1 MPRRAARV
9 RLRRT
14 GRSAFPMRTSATTGT
29 PERRARPR
37 WIATCGGVAL
47 ALAAATACAP
57 LVQVRPLEGSFSA
70 EPLPPQE
77 LRTRFQT
84 RLYAAEFADRI
95 ELVADRIAASSEV
108 PAVRAAALR
117 WKLGASSAAMRAG
130 LRQPGQLALVDTWT
144 LARQAA
150 ALVDGG
156 GAGTAFGERQG
167 DAVEAARALERDAD
181 ALAERLLAPQA
192 LDAYRALV
200 DGHARRHPIAD
211 LGFSRAPI
219 GAPWL
224 AVAQRVDGVPR
235 TLGAASE
242 VIADA
247 ADRSDAYA
255 RRVPDWLRWRA
266 EGLMQDSASSVAGFG
281 RSVESID
288 RELAGLA
295 ALAREQPERAQVAL
309 ERLRT
314 DVATVLAATDR
325 RWLEAFATLRAE
337 RIAVGH
343 ALEESRIVLD
353 ATIERERAALSA
365 AFDAQREKLTESF
378 DRQRAAMTADA
389 ERISTQLSRLWLDGA
404 RSVLRDALLGLGL
417 FLLGIAGAGF
427 GLGWA
432 LARSRLA
439 RLSPSPRPAGS
450 SASPADPDRSATRS
464 GPPADR

>member
-1 MPRRAARV
+1 MPPRMPAPAP
-9 RLRRT
+9 T
-14 GRSAFPMRTSATTGT
+14 RSSG
-29 PERRARPR
+29 RRARPAR
-37 WIATCGGVAL
+37 IATRALLAFAL
-47 ALAAATACAP
+47 AVMSACAP
-57 LVQVRPLEGSFSA
+57 LVQVKPLEGSFSA
-70 EPLPPQE
+70 DPLPPEE

-95 ELVADRIAASSEV
+95 ELVADRIAASTDE

-117 WKLGASSAAMRAG
+117 WKLGASSAVMRAG

-150 ALVDGG
+150 ALLDGG
-156 GAGTAFGERQG
+156 GAGTVFGARQA
-167 DAVEAARALERDAD
+167 DAIEAARALERDAD
-181 ALAERLLAPQA
+181 ALAERLLAPRA
-192 LDAYRALV
+192 LAEYRALV
-200 DGHARRHPIAD
+200 DVHARRHPIAD

-224 AVAQRVDGVPR
+224 AVAQRVDGVPK

-266 EGLMQDSASSVAGFG
+266 EAVMQDSASTVATFG

-295 ALAREQPERAQVAL
+295 ALAREQPDRAQAAL
-309 ERLRT
+309 ERLRA
-314 DVATVLAATDR
+314 DVSEVLATTDR
-325 RWLEAFATLRAE
+325 RWLDALATLRAE

-353 ATIERERAALSA
+353 ATIERERAALAA
-365 AFDAQREKLTESF
+365 AFDAQRERLTESF
-378 DRQRAAMTADA
+378 DLQRAAMTADA
-389 ERISTQLSRLWLDGA
+389 ERISAQLSRLWLDRA
-404 RSVLRDALLGLGL
+404 QSILRDALLGLGL

-432 LARSRLA
+432 VARSRLGRRA
-439 RLSPSPRPAGS
+439 RRDDDAG
-450 SASPADPDRSATRS
+450 ARE
-464 GPPADR
+464 G

>member
-1 MPRRAARV
+1 
-9 RLRRT
+9 
-14 GRSAFPMRTSATTGT
+14 MRTPATTGS
-29 PERRARPR
+29 PERRTRPR

-47 ALAAATACAP
+47 ALVVATGCAP
-57 LVQVRPLEGSFSA
+57 LVQVKPLEGSFSA
-70 EPLPPQE
+70 DPLPPQE
-77 LRTRFQT
+77 LLTRFQT
-84 RLYAAEFADRI
+84 RLYAAEFADRV
-95 ELVADRIAASSEV
+95 ELVADRIAASTDV
-108 PAVRAAALR
+108 AAVRAAALR

-156 GAGTAFGERQG
+156 GAGTAFGALQG
-167 DAVEAARALERDAD
+167 EAIEAARALERDAD
-181 ALAERLLAPQA
+181 ALAERLLAPRA
-192 LDAYRALV
+192 LAEYRVLV
-200 DGHARRHPIAD
+200 DGHARRHPIPD

-224 AVAQRVDGVPR
+224 AVAQRVDGVPK

-266 EGLMQDSASSVAGFG
+266 EAVMQDSATSVATFG

-295 ALAREQPERAQVAL
+295 AIAREQPDRAQAAL
-309 ERLRT
+309 ERLRA
-314 DVATVLAATDR
+314 DVAAVLATTDR

-353 ATIERERAALSA
+353 ATIERERAALAA
-365 AFDAQREKLTESF
+365 AFDAQRERLTDTF

-389 ERISTQLSRLWLDGA
+389 ERISTQLSRLWLD
-404 RSVLRDALLGLGL
+404 RVQSVLRDALLGLGL

-432 LARSRLA
+432 VGRSRLA
-439 RLSPSPRPAGS
+439 RRRAPDAPAGG
-450 SASPADPDRSATRS
+450 RER
-464 GPPADR
+464 

>member
-1 MPRRAARV
+1 MTLPV
-9 RLRRT
+9 PT
-14 GRSAFPMRTSATTGT
+14 GLPG
-29 PERRARPR
+29 RRARPSR
-37 WIATCGGVAL
+37 IARRALVAL
-47 ALAAATACAP
+47 VLAVVSACAP
-57 LVQVRPLEGSFSA
+57 LVQVKPLEGSFSA
-70 EPLPPQE
+70 DPLPPEE

-84 RLYAAEFADRI
+84 RLYAAEFADRV
-95 ELVADRIAASSEV
+95 ELAADRIAASTEE

-150 ALVDGG
+150 ALLDGG
-156 GAGTAFGERQG
+156 GAGAAFGARQA
-167 DAVEAARALERDAD
+167 DAIEVARALERDAD
-181 ALAERLLAPQA
+181 ALAERLLAPPA
-192 LDAYRALV
+192 LAEYRVLV
-200 DGHARRHPIAD
+200 DAHARRHPIAD

-224 AVAQRVDGVPR
+224 EAAQRVDGVPR

-266 EGLMQDSASSVAGFG
+266 EAVMQDNASTVATFG

-295 ALAREQPERAQVAL
+295 ALAREQPERAQAAL
-309 ERLRT
+309 ERLRA
-314 DVATVLAATDR
+314 DVSAVLATTDR
-325 RWLEAFATLRAE
+325 RWLEAIATLRAE

-353 ATIERERAALSA
+353 ATIERERAALAA
-365 AFDAQREKLTESF
+365 AFDAQRARLTESF
-378 DRQRAAMTADA
+378 DLQRAAMTADA
-389 ERISTQLSRLWLDGA
+389 ERISVQLSRLWLDRA
-404 RSVLRDALLGLGL
+404 QSILRDALLGLGL
-417 FLLGIAGAGF
+417 FLLGVAGAGF

-432 LARSRLA
+432 LARA
-439 RLSPSPRPAGS
+439 RAGRRGRSDDVAGPRRG
-450 SASPADPDRSATRS
+450 
-464 GPPADR
+464 